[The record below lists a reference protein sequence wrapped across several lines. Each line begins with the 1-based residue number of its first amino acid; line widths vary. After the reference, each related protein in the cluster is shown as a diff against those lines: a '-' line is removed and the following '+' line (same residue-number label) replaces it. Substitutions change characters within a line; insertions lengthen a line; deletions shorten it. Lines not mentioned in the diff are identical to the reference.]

1 MPAIGQTPDCCCT
14 PQFKMFS
21 TRCISVWMLE
31 KNSGDGMN
39 KKAVRSLRFRDRTA
53 LTTILWHL
61 TAGSEL
67 TQRQFPFSEMNLI
80 LTSLTSSSVKS
91 SPSSFIA
98 SSMLSVSD
106 SLK

>member
-21 TRCISVWMLE
+21 TRHISVWMLE
-31 KNSGDGMN
+31 KNTSHGTN
-39 KKAVRSLRFRDRTA
+39 KKSRAVSLFQRPHG